1 MTEKNKGQVPD
12 TEYPQ
17 IHTAAVKPS
26 VIEAALRAD
35 AKAYYSTNN
44 ALYTKYIADNRQPYF
59 VVSNTWYLLI
69 KEYCGTEV
77 PEFHSILAQG
87 LLPLI
92 AAAKETSDAL
102 IQDTQLPVNLFTYVL
117 RPITCDDLE
126 GLRQALQV
134 LRYPKRFSPYVTDA
148 LEDQCITDFRN
159 RNNKAKMLNRQE
171 MPRWLAERLRAVVN
185 CVLEDWDYS
194 PVPTYF
200 ESVVGLPKG
209 TTAEGCKSIA
219 DKVKQIEQT
228 NPLYFYP
235 YNVEPVTESDESEN
249 WCNCVTVPK
258 TADKRRV
265 IAEEQC
271 YRQTVMYTFF
281 DRLDQCLESSS
292 GRYGTKGR
300 VTLHDQ
306 SRNQHLAQRGSVWNS
321 LATVDLSAASDS
333 VTAGLVRTIFPP
345 RIVREWD
352 KWRSK
357 YVSIRG
363 KKTLLHLYATMGS
376 RLTFGVETICFWA
389 LACAATEEAARWL
402 GYPFIVDDISVY
414 GDDIIV
420 PVWAYDTLVSFLEMT
435 GFTVNNDKSFA
446 DGPYRESCGREY
458 YAGYEISSQYYP
470 RTQVE
475 IAPNGDLT
483 STPAP
488 AVAQLIALQHRLF
501 SHRSV
506 NTFLTEL
513 ILEAVPDM
521 TFSTPGSE
529 YSDLWSDFMPPA
541 TTFLKKFA
549 IETSYD
555 EHKCVKRR
563 LVRTGESS
571 DVSREYHYVLQTV
584 YPASRSRTAERWAY
598 MAFLLDGPFYATPLD
613 ELLGVS
619 SPRPVESYQSSGT
632 NKLVRKLS

>member
-1 MTEKNKGQVPD
+1 MTKLNKGQVPD

-35 AKAYYSTNN
+35 AKAYYSTDHE
-44 ALYTKYIADNRQPYF
+44 LYTKYITDNRQPYF

-69 KEYCGTEV
+69 REYCGTEI
-77 PEFHSILAQG
+77 PEFHSILARG

-92 AAAKETSDAL
+92 AAAKDVSDAL
-102 IQDTQLPVNLFTYVL
+102 IQDEQLPVNLFTYIL
-117 RPITCDDLE
+117 RPITCDDLD

-171 MPRWLAERLRAVVN
+171 LPYWLAERLRTVVN
-185 CVLEDWDYS
+185 CVLRDWEHG
-194 PVPTYF
+194 PIPTHF
-200 ESVVGLPKG
+200 ESTVALPKG

-219 DKVKQIEQT
+219 DKVKQIECA

-235 YNVEPVTESDESEN
+235 YNVEPISESTDSDR

-281 DRLDQCLESSS
+281 DRLDQCLETSV
-292 GRYGTKGR
+292 GDYGTRGR

-306 SRNQHLAQRGSVWNS
+306 TRNQELAQRGSVNGD

-345 RIVREWD
+345 QIVHEWD
-352 KWRSK
+352 EWRSE

-363 KKTLLHLYATMGS
+363 KRTLLHLYATMGS

-402 GYPFIVDDISVY
+402 GHTFTVDDISVY

-435 GFTVNNDKSFA
+435 GFTVNSDKSFS
-446 DGPYRESCGREY
+446 DGLYRESCGREY
-458 YAGYEISSQYYP
+458 YAGYEISSHYYP
-470 RTQVE
+470 RTQVQ
-475 IAPNGDLT
+475 IAPDGDLT

-501 SHRSV
+501 SYRSV

-513 ILEAVPDM
+513 ILEMVPDM

-529 YSDLWSDFMPPA
+529 YTDLWSDFIPPV
-541 TTFLKKFA
+541 TTTLKKFA
-549 IETSYD
+549 IEHHDD
-555 EHKCVKRR
+555 EHKCTVRR
-563 LVRTGESS
+563 IVRTGESS
-571 DVSREYHYVLQTV
+571 DVSREYHYVLQTT
-584 YPASRSRTAERWAY
+584 YSTSRGRTAERWAY

-632 NKLVRKLS
+632 TKLVRKLS